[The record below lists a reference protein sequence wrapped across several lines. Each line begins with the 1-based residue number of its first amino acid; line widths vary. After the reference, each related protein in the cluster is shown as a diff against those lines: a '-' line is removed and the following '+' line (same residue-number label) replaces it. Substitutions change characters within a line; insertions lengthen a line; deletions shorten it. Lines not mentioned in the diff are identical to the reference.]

1 MTRFKVLGRDEMTDE
16 QQGAFDYVEAK
27 EGRVRG
33 GPWTAYVY
41 RPELMR
47 LQEDL
52 SYYQR
57 HGCTLTERERQ
68 IAVLA
73 VCRHWS
79 AEYPWAV
86 QVRRSLKAGIEP
98 AIVDAIGARQRP
110 ALSDPREKAA
120 YDVAT
125 ELMQNHRLSEA
136 TYAAA
141 EKLFGLAK
149 LVDLVAAVGFFS
161 MVACTANAFDI
172 TPPDSAPAR
181 LPKT

>member
-1 MTRFKVLGRDEMTDE
+1 MTRFKVLARDEMTAE
-16 QQGAFDYVEAK
+16 QQGAFDYVQEK

-68 IAVLA
+68 VAVLA

-86 QVRRSLKAGIEP
+86 QVRRSLKAGIED
-98 AIVDAIGARQRP
+98 AIIDAIGAGRRP
-110 ALSDPREKAA
+110 TLTDPGEKLA
-120 YDVAT
+120 YDVAI
-125 ELMQNHRLSEA
+125 ELMRDHRVSAA

-141 EKLFGLAK
+141 ETLFGMPK
-149 LVDLVAAVGFFS
+149 LVDLVGAVGFFS
-161 MVACTANAFDI
+161 MVACTANAFEI

-181 LPKT
+181 LPKV

>member
-1 MTRFKVLGRDEMTDE
+1 MTRFKVLSRDEMTAD
-16 QQGAFDYVEAK
+16 QRQAFDYVETK

-57 HGCTLTERERQ
+57 HGCTLSERERQ

-86 QVRRSLKAGIEP
+86 QVRRSLKVGIET
-98 AIVDAIGARQRP
+98 AIIDAIGAGKRP
-110 ALSDPREKAA
+110 VLTDPGEKAA
-120 YDVAT
+120 YDVAI
-125 ELMQNHRLSEA
+125 ELMENHRLSDA

-141 EKLFGLAK
+141 EKLFGLPK
-149 LVDLVAAVGFFS
+149 LVDLVGAVGFFS
-161 MVACTANAFDI
+161 MVGCTANAFDI
-172 TPPDSAPAR
+172 TPPADAPAR
-181 LPKT
+181 LPK